1 MRNIIY
7 QLPLLVILEFFFW
20 RGRRAA
26 VKETHSVR
34 TFLVIGSYSYAAA
47 RLYATI
53 DPAQVSLQD
62 AMANP
67 DDRRCCPPLCPCL
80 GKPFGKCI

>member
-34 TFLVIGSYSYAAA
+34 TLLVIGSYSPAAA
-47 RLYATI
+47 KLNATI
-53 DPAQVSLQD
+53 DPAQVFLQD
-62 AMANP
+62 AAMANP
-67 DDRRCCPPLCPCL
+67 DDRRC
-80 GKPFGKCI
+80 